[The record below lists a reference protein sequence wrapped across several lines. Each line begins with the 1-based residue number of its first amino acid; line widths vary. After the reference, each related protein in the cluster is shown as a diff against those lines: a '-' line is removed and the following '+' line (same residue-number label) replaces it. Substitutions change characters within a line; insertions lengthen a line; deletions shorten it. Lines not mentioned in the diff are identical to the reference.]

1 LRPGV
6 DEAGMLSAPL
16 VVLPTVG
23 PAPIRAPGFKM
34 PDLAMSLAWIEHRP
48 ANGRSPQSNTILYP
62 VSSAPNITG
71 GKMQA
76 SDVPPN
82 RVSQVS

>member
-1 LRPGV
+1 
-6 DEAGMLSAPL
+6 
-16 VVLPTVG
+16 
-23 PAPIRAPGFKM
+23 M
-34 PDLAMSLAWIEHRP
+34 PDLAISLAWIEHRP

-82 RVSQVS
+82 RVTQVS